1 MKASKLLVVYLL
13 IVWPIIVLFLLAKIT
28 GKITISYVGFAIDH
42 NNNIYLGKDS
52 TIEVLDYDGKV
63 LRSISPYTSRG
74 YKFTITPDNQI
85 KISTGDYLY
94 LTDLSGNLISKKDIS
109 NYTDDDLLRENRYEF
124 ISSDGVHYKMK
135 NHFLRPCIYRIDATK
150 KTIIYKMPIFDY
162 IVKLIM
168 IACFLSFMI
177 IIPVVILK
185 CRGTIKS

>member
-1 MKASKLLVVYLL
+1 MKVSKLLVVYLL

-28 GKITISYVGFAIDH
+28 GKINISYEGFAIDH
-42 NNNIYLGKDS
+42 NNDIYLGKDS

-63 LRSISPYTSRG
+63 LRSISPYT
-74 YKFTITPDNQI
+74 FTITPDNQI

-109 NYTDDDLLRENRYEF
+109 SYTDDDLLRENRYEF
-124 ISSDGVHYKMK
+124 IASDGVHYIMK
-135 NHFLRPCIYRIDATK
+135 NHFLRPCIYRIDETQ

-168 IACFLSFMI
+168 IACFLSFII
-177 IIPVVILK
+177 IIPIVILK
-185 CRGTIKS
+185 SRRAIKL

>member
-1 MKASKLLVVYLL
+1 MKVSKLLVVYLL

-28 GKITISYVGFAIDH
+28 GKINISYEGFAIDH
-42 NNNIYLGKDS
+42 NNDIYLGKDS

-109 NYTDDDLLRENRYEF
+109 SYTDDDLLRENRYEF
-124 ISSDGVHYKMK
+124 IASDGVHYIMK
-135 NHFLRPCIYRIDATK
+135 NHFLRPCIYRIDE
-150 KTIIYKMPIFDY
+150 MPIFDY

-168 IACFLSFMI
+168 IACFLSFII
-177 IIPVVILK
+177 IIPIVILK
-185 CRGTIKS
+185 SRRAIKL